1 MPNTLVHLGLQGMTS
16 RLVFR
21 QVDIKWVFLGCIIP
35 DVPWILRKVIRA
47 LGVGAD
53 AYDLHAYAVVQAT
66 LLFCLLLC
74 AAFALLSARPKM
86 VFLVLSVNCVVHLLL
101 DSLEIKWGNG
111 VHLLAPANWQPFSVG
126 WFWPDSVLLIVL
138 SVVSLC
144 LIVFWFMRA
153 GEKTV
158 RIRLD
163 DLRKSALALLLF
175 AAYLLMPVGFLGGA
189 YSSDINS
196 VATLKAKEQRIGK
209 TLYMDRDAYV
219 KGEAG
224 DVVVTLAGEPLR
236 VVGEKRAMK
245 SGEITL
251 RAEFVK
257 TDAIEIIEL
266 YEYRYAWRDLATL
279 LGLSLG
285 LLYWVLALVREETG
299 WLANR

>member
-1 MPNTLVHLGLQGMTS
+1 MPNTLVHLGLQGMAS

-47 LGVGAD
+47 LGTGVD

-111 VHLLAPANWQPFSVG
+111 VHLLAPASWKPFSAG
-126 WFWPDSVLLIVL
+126 WVWPDSVLLIVL
-138 SVVSLC
+138 SVASLF
-144 LIVFWFMRA
+144 LVAFWFVRA
-153 GEKTV
+153 GKKTV
-158 RIRLD
+158 RIRLN
-163 DLRKSALALLLF
+163 DLRKSGLAVLLF
-175 AAYLLMPVGFLGGA
+175 AAYLAMPVALLGGA

-196 VATLKAKEQRIGK
+196 VATLKDTEQRVGK
-209 TLYMDRDAYV
+209 TLYMDRDAYI
-219 KGEAG
+219 KDPDS
-224 DVVVTLAGEPLR
+224 DVVVTLAGERLR
-236 VVGEKRAMK
+236 VVGERRATK

-251 RAEFVK
+251 RAEFVE
-257 TDAIEIIEL
+257 TDAIEIVEL

-279 LGLSLG
+279 LGLFLG

-299 WLANR
+299 WLGSR